1 MRRLATVGIGVV
13 GVIATAALVLVLLLA
28 TGVLPATTE
37 RIVERQMVTT
47 AGSSGVT
54 QPASSTDDRQ
64 MTPTE
69 IYRQYAP
76 GVVEVLATFSGGS
89 DFFGQSQSSEALGSG
104 FVVSKDGVIITNAHV
119 VATEGQQGESQRA
132 SSVDV
137 VFKLKG
143 TQTQRVP
150 ATILGVDNT
159 SDVAVLKVDP
169 DKAPALV
176 PIPLGD
182 SDGVQVGESVVAIGN
197 PLGYDFSLT
206 EGIVSATNRNLQSP
220 NGAVIANGIQTDA
233 AINSGNSGGP
243 LINSRGQVIGVNEQ
257 IASQSG
263 GNQGLGFAV
272 PINTAI
278 NVMEHR
284 HRAVRVARGAGP
296 ARDRRCGQ
304 PARAR
309 EQPGRRAGR
318 RGRRRQRRC
327 QGRDQGRHWP
337 DHDPGPGLRDRRR
350 PPGGDERDQAD
361 EHGTARRADHAAEA
375 GRAGHA
381 ARGARRQ
388 DADDQGDA
396 GRTTGR
402 PVIRMR

>member
-1 MRRLATVGIGVV
+1 MRRLATAGIGVV

-28 TGVLPATTE
+28 TGVLPVTTE
-37 RIVERQMVTT
+37 RIVERQVVTT
-47 AGSSGVT
+47 AGAGGDT
-54 QPASSTDDRQ
+54 QPASVTADGQ

-69 IYRQYAP
+69 IYRKYAP

-89 DFFGQSQSSEALGSG
+89 DFFGQSQSGEALGSG

-119 VATEGQQGESQRA
+119 VATEGRQGESQRA
-132 SSVDV
+132 SSVEV

-278 NVMEHR
+278 NVMEQIENTGTVQY
-284 HRAVRVARGAGP
+284 AWLGVQGQTVTADVASQLGLESSQGGVLVAEVVDGSAAAKAGIRGGT
-296 ARDRRCGQ
+296 GQ
-304 PARAR
+304 TTI
-309 EQPGRRAGR
+309 
-318 RGRRRQRRC
+318 
-327 QGRDQGRHWP
+327 QGQAYMT
-337 DHDPGPGLRDRRR
+337 
-350 PPGGDERDQAD
+350 GGDLLVAMNGTRLTSMEQLAGLITQQKPGEQVTLRVVRGDETLTIKATLGERP
-361 EHGTARRADHAAEA
+361 
-375 GRAGHA
+375 
-381 ARGARRQ
+381 
-388 DADDQGDA
+388 DDL
-396 GRTTGR
+396 
-402 PVIRMR
+402 